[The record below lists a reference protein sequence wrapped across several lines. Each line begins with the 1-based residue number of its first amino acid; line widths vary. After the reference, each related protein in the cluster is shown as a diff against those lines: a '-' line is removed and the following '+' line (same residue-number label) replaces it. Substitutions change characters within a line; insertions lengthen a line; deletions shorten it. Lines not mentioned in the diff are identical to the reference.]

1 VSRKTCQ
8 LARASVAIVLAAC
21 VMGENTASPV
31 VIQLRVV
38 EGEGTVYAVGSRA
51 TRGLMI
57 KVSDE
62 NGKPVDSAAVSFQ
75 LPADGP
81 SGVFGGGIKTAIVT
95 TKPDGMA
102 TIWGMQWNKIPGPFE
117 IKVTASKGPA
127 RSSLVVAQFLADAKA
142 APGEGTFTASHRSR
156 NMWLLIGAIGAAA
169 GAGLAFRGSSSK
181 TAVAAAPTLTPI
193 QIGNPTII
201 VGHP

>member
-1 VSRKTCQ
+1 VSRKTSR
-8 LARASVAIVLAAC
+8 LARASVAIALAAC
-21 VMGENTASPV
+21 VMGADTASPV

-81 SGVFGGGIKTAIVT
+81 SGVFGGGIKTAIVNT
-95 TKPDGMA
+95 QPDGMA
-102 TIWGMQWNKIPGPFE
+102 TVWGMQWNKIPGPFQ
-117 IKVTASKGPA
+117 ITVTASKGPA
-127 RSSLVVAQFLADAKA
+127 RSSLVVPQFLSDAKT
-142 APGEGTFTASHRSR
+142 APGEGKFTASHHSR
-156 NMWLLIGAIGAAA
+156 NKWLLIGAIGAGAA
-169 GAGLAFRGSSSK
+169 AGLAFRGSLSK
-181 TAVAAAPTLTPI
+181 TTVGAAPSPTAL
-193 QIGNPTII
+193 QIGNPSII